1 LIITNYDNIIL
12 LTNKFKNEYLIVN
25 IHLDYYA

>member
-12 LTNKFKNEYLIVN
+12 LTNKFKNEYLAIN